1 MFLSNVLVT
10 STITPTITNRQLTLE
25 YLLFAQFNAFHMLYL
40 ILKTTLQ
47 SRYNYYPH
55 FTDMILKKLQD
66 HKTDK

>member
-10 STITPTITNRQLTLE
+10 STITPTIINRQLTLQ
-25 YLLFAQFNAFHMLYL
+25 YLLFAQFNAFRVLYL
-40 ILKTTLQ
+40 ILRTTLQ

-55 FTDMILKKLQD
+55 FTDILKKLQD